1 MSQESDFSPI
11 RLDARLAR
19 LYLWRMLLLFIVGVS
34 AAGASLIVLS
44 HSGRLAAPLVSD
56 SFSFNEKLAFL
67 KRNPVKHATVL
78 CVGSS
83 LAVNNLESSVFVR
96 KLDVGSSYINAA
108 AFGMK
113 IGHTSHLLIDYL
125 PRYQPEFVVLPM
137 GLVDF
142 VSDKRKSD
150 HFDLKEI
157 GKYLNGRP
165 DWIEVCLRPDLRYFF
180 GHARDLTRTRSDR
193 SAYTSLCFDSWG
205 GVPLEVFGTRIDPER
220 WKGSISP
227 QSIDSVQY
235 DELRGLCLRVAA
247 AGAVL
252 VCVRTP
258 QRADSIGAEIE
269 DKVEAHWRRVREIAE
284 SSGMRYVDL
293 HSSLPLADDEYADY
307 SHLNSEGA
315 KRVGEALGGIIET
328 MMRERLAP
336 QNGSSIQAGEG

>member
-11 RLDARLAR
+11 RLDPRLAR

-44 HSGRLAAPLVSD
+44 RSGQLAAPLVSD

-67 KRNPVKHATVL
+67 KRNPVKHATIL

-83 LAVNNLESSVFVR
+83 LAVNNLDSSVFVQ
-96 KLDVGSSYINAA
+96 KLGVGSSYINAA

-125 PRYQPEFVVLPM
+125 PRYRPGFVILPM

-150 HFDLKEI
+150 YFDLKEI
-157 GKYLNGRP
+157 GKYLDGRP
-165 DWIEVCLRPDLRYFF
+165 DWLEVCLRPDLRYFF

-193 SAYTSLCFDSWG
+193 SAYTSLCFDNWG
-205 GVPLEVFGTRIDPER
+205 GVPLEVSGTRIDPER
-220 WKGSISP
+220 WKGSIGP
-227 QSIDSVQY
+227 KSINPAQY
-235 DELRGLCLRVAA
+235 DELRGMCLRVAE

-252 VCVRTP
+252 ICVRTP
-258 QRADSIGAEIE
+258 QRADSIGPEIK
-269 DKVEAHWRRVREIAE
+269 DGVEAHWRRVGEIAE
-284 SSGMRYVDL
+284 SSGMTYVDL
-293 HSSLPLADDEYADY
+293 HSSLPLDDDEYADY
-307 SHLNSEGA
+307 SHLNSKGA
-315 KRVGEALGGIIET
+315 KRVSEALGGIVET
-328 MMRERLAP
+328 MMRERIAP
-336 QNGSSIQAGEG
+336 HNGSGIQAGEG